1 MKRVISASR
10 RTDLVASFP
19 DWLSAAVEKERARV
33 SGPAGFTYSVDLSPE
48 AVHTF
53 VFWSKNFENLIDNR
67 FSLQKALRKYAQLY
81 FHFTITGL
89 GGTFIER
96 NAPSPQKA
104 VLQLDPLIKLA
115 GSPQRV
121 SLRFDPVVFWEE
133 GRSRRTNL
141 NYFEKLAPELS
152 ARGIKDVRFSFTQW
166 YGKARRR
173 ALKYGFKYIDPPE
186 KEKLRDARYLGEI
199 AANYSLNLF
208 SCSQDFLTAV
218 PGVKPSAC
226 IDGALLSSLHPDKA
240 HASAK
245 KDKSQRQECR
255 CTDSVDIGSYTQACP
270 HGCIYCYAN
279 PII

>member
-19 DWLSAAVEKERARV
+19 EWLSAAVEKERARV
-33 SGPAGFTYSVDLSPE
+33 SGPAGFTYSADLSPE

-53 VFWSKNFENLIDNR
+53 VLWSKNFENLLDNR

-89 GGTFIER
+89 GGTFIEK
-96 NAPSPQKA
+96 NAPAPQKA

-115 GSPQRV
+115 GSPERV
-121 SLRFDPVVFWEE
+121 SLRFDPVIYWQEE
-133 GRSRRTNL
+133 GSRRTNL

-152 ARGIKDVRFSFTQW
+152 VRGIKDVRFSFTQW

-186 KEKLRDARYLGEI
+186 KEKLKNARYLGEI
-199 AANYSLNLF
+199 FTPAARIF
-208 SCSQDFLTAV
+208 
-218 PGVKPSAC
+218 
-226 IDGALLSSLHPDKA
+226 
-240 HASAK
+240 
-245 KDKSQRQECR
+245 
-255 CTDSVDIGSYTQACP
+255 
-270 HGCIYCYAN
+270 
-279 PII
+279 